1 MNLFQKKT
9 QSLKRDGITLIE
21 VLTSITVAVIGVAGV
36 LILIPFAT
44 RQANVGLDL
53 DDSSTLAANVIARF
67 EIEQYNRVG
76 SLDGQSVLPWVI
88 APLQPN
94 IPFADISSEIGSAN
108 PIYVS
113 FFDPSTNRPSP
124 GDSPLV
130 QLAGRR
136 PIVPQAGPM
145 GNISPSVYFL
155 DPLWLNS
162 NLDTTI
168 PPADV
173 FDRFLDMFF
182 FVPPPLSG
190 PATIQSFGGVN
201 IDFNVGVF
209 QNGDLM
215 NGVPPFLPIYAS
227 LLDKSAPFIP
237 EFLTA
242 EPAQPIFVPN
252 TISQAL
258 ATKLFVSGD
267 NLQFASDTDQNGFE
281 IGKLDPPRP
290 FIDVDFSRL
299 NDGED
304 NDGDGT
310 ADNGG
315 EEFLRRQTQGDITWS
330 AVAIPRRIAGDVDL
344 FSAGNNGLIPE
355 GFDFHILVYKNR
367 SFEDPSNFSS
377 PESDP
382 RNLVARVHAPPPANP
397 NANTCEKIN
406 ANGDSITLNVLD
418 VDVDQPGIQIIPDT
432 TIRNDEWLMLINY
445 DLNGA
450 AQVGF
455 FRVVGSLTRANELP
469 QLLIDGPSFILHDT
483 VDNGSGTFQLNRTA
497 TYAIYLK
504 DVVNVYKRQ
513 LRLDHSE

>member
-1 MNLFQKKT
+1 
-9 QSLKRDGITLIE
+9 
-21 VLTSITVAVIGVAGV
+21 
-36 LILIPFAT
+36 
-44 RQANVGLDL
+44 
-53 DDSSTLAANVIARF
+53 
-67 EIEQYNRVG
+67 
-76 SLDGQSVLPWVI
+76 
-88 APLQPN
+88 
-94 IPFADISSEIGSAN
+94 
-108 PIYVS
+108 
-113 FFDPSTNRPSP
+113 
-124 GDSPLV
+124 
-130 QLAGRR
+130 
-136 PIVPQAGPM
+136 M
-145 GNISPSVYFL
+145 GNVSPSVYFL

-162 NLDTTI
+162 NLDPTITTQTEI
-168 PPADV
+168 MMQ
-173 FDRFLDMFF
+173 FDRFYNMFT
-182 FVPPPLSG
+182 FVPPPPPPPLSHG
-190 PATIQSFGGVN
+190 QSTFQEFGGVN
-201 IDFNVGVF
+201 IDFSEVVF
-209 QNGDLM
+209 QGGDFP
-215 NGVPPFLPIYAS
+215 NNVPPFLPIYAN

-237 EFLTA
+237 EFLT

-310 ADNGG
+310 ADNSG
-315 EEFLRRQTQGDITWS
+315 EEFLRRQIQGDITWS

-382 RNLVARVHAPPPANP
+382 RNLVARVHARPPVNP

-483 VDNGSGTFQLNRTA
+483 VDNGSGTIQLNRTA